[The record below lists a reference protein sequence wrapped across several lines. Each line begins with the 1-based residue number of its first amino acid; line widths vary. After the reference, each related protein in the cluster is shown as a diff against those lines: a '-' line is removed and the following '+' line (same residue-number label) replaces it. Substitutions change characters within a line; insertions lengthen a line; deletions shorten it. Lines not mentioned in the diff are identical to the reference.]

1 MVQMCMTDLESTMK
15 KGKNLFGILVTLCMV
30 GGLLLPGCVPKSMDD
45 EILNNMKISMDQ
57 EILGARDFGYGQVSV
72 NETGIFYFDAG
83 VMSYYDY
90 EMDEKYVLCSTP
102 QCRHNSIECNAYMG
116 DEEVYGGYAMYD
128 GYVYV
133 LYRSS
138 ESEYLELARMD
149 TAGQNKEIVS
159 KIYAGV
165 DIKEWRP
172 CMIEEVYYHQGYA
185 YVKLQWLRS
194 EGDPDGIWQTLD
206 GYQLLAIDLSNGNV
220 TELTGILTYEIDA
233 LQINYDL
240 FTDGQVVFSV
250 EYPDEIKL
258 TMEQYYEQ
266 NPAGDY
272 WQYYDEYWGRMSM
285 YMEYKTFYPKTR
297 QIEVISEGAM
307 RFMGE
312 GEHQR
317 PFYLS
322 GVYDGKW
329 LAANYDEIGFIYYWY
344 DPSNRELEEFLR
356 TDKENRLL
364 GRYYGEAVDL
374 VYDGDKLLGG
384 EYLDEKRDQQYYIDL
399 KTGERHDLFVEDR
412 ARWEVDGFQILEETS
427 EYLIG
432 RSNGGGHVYYVV
444 KKSDFEES
452 YMEKVRKVTL

>member
-1 MVQMCMTDLESTMK
+1 M
-15 KGKNLFGILVTLCMV
+15 
-30 GGLLLPGCVPKSMDD
+30 LL
-45 EILNNMKISMDQ
+45 
-57 EILGARDFGYGQVSV
+57 ASV
-72 NETGIFYFDAG
+72 M
-83 VMSYYDY
+83 VMSMSMSSLASDKGGP
-90 EMDEKYVLCSTP
+90 EEGIDPRLVEKP
-102 QCRHNSIECNAYMG
+102 
-116 DEEVYGGYAMYD
+116 
-128 GYVYV
+128 
-133 LYRSS
+133 
-138 ESEYLELARMD
+138 
-149 TAGQNKEIVS
+149 
-159 KIYAGV
+159 
-165 DIKEWRP
+165 
-172 CMIEEVYYHQGYA
+172 
-185 YVKLQWLRS
+185 
-194 EGDPDGIWQTLD
+194 
-206 GYQLLAIDLSNGNV
+206 
-220 TELTGILTYEIDA
+220 
-233 LQINYDL
+233 
-240 FTDGQVVFSV
+240 VFSV
-250 EYPDEIKL
+250 EYPDELKL

-329 LAANYDEIGFIYYWY
+329 LAVNYDEIGFIYYWY

-364 GRYYGEAVDL
+364 GRYYGETVDL

-444 KKSDFEES
+444 KKSDFEER